1 MTDWIEIFK
10 GPRETSLSIREL
22 KLDKEIITDLWN
34 TELNVKPT
42 FMLYDKECRM
52 RRNIGFFSDH
62 SSGYN
67 YTNQTAES
75 KPLTE
80 NMKKLLRQVNEL
92 TNQDFNGLLFNLYVD
107 GNDYIGSH
115 RDDEKNLTDAGVV
128 ALSLGATRKFR
139 IRDWMTKKIL
149 ADIPTK
155 DCELMWMQ
163 GTRFHKDLTHEVPV
177 EKKVKQPRPSI
188 TFRQHV

>member
-1 MTDWIEIFK
+1 M
-10 GPRETSLSIREL
+10 
-22 KLDKEIITDLWN
+22 
-34 TELNVKPT
+34 
-42 FMLYDKECRM
+42 
-52 RRNIGFFSDH
+52 
-62 SSGYN
+62 
-67 YTNQTAES
+67 
-75 KPLTE
+75 
-80 NMKKLLRQVNEL
+80 
-92 TNQDFNGLLFNLYVD
+92 
-107 GNDYIGSH
+107 
-115 RDDEKNLTDAGVV
+115 